1 MPMLI
6 GASGP
11 RMLGI
16 TARHAAIWNTRSPL
30 DEAKAKSDLLDA
42 KCRDIGRD
50 PAEIMRSVWPFQSQL
65 GSVDTLASYI
75 TSFRAEGFDD
85 FLFSW
90 PSKDAEMEVLVEAAG
105 STIPEMRGYGGD
117 ANNGGVL
124 AFTVA
129 GLTLLLIPGPAVMYI
144 TALGLRAGRR
154 TAIAAASGLGIG
166 NFTHVLAAALGLSA
180 LLVSSAL
187 AFSVVKYI
195 GAAYLIYLGIQ
206 TLRND
211 DRPGET
217 AEDARHICDPGI
229 PAWNRSEYV
238 QSEGGCLLSGLRPA
252 VHQPGSRRGLVSG
265 AHSRRVVL
273 GPGSRHR
280 CAIRGDGRG
289 DRRLDTRPA
298 RISAGNHQRERR
310 DLHPARAHRRNHLD

>member
-1 MPMLI
+1 MP
-6 GASGP
+6 S
-11 RMLGI
+11 
-16 TARHAAIWNTRSPL
+16 T
-30 DEAKAKSDLLDA
+30 EA
-42 KCRDIGRD
+42 
-50 PAEIMRSVWPFQSQL
+50 F
-65 GSVDTLASYI
+65 
-75 TSFRAEGFDD
+75 
-85 FLFSW
+85 
-90 PSKDAEMEVLVEAAG
+90 
-105 STIPEMRGYGGD
+105 
-117 ANNGGVL
+117 L

-217 AEDARHICDPGI
+217 AETLDTSAIR
-229 PAWNRSEYV
+229 EF
-238 QSEGGCLLSGLRPA
+238 
-252 VHQPGSRRGLVSG
+252 RRGIVVNTFNPKVAVFFLAFVPQFINPDRGAVWSQVLILGAWFSVLGVVTDALYGVTAGEIGVWIRGRRGFQRAITSVSG
-265 AHSRRVVL
+265 GIYILL
-273 GPGSRHR
+273 GLIAAITSTDRGPVGS
-280 CAIRGDGRG
+280 GSGR
-289 DRRLDTRPA
+289 
-298 RISAGNHQRERR
+298 
-310 DLHPARAHRRNHLD
+310 